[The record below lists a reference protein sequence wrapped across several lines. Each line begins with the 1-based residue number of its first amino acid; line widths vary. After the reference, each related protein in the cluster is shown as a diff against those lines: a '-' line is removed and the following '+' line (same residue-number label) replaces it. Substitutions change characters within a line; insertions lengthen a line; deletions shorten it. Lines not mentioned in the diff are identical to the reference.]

1 MSYRSP
7 STYQFNN
14 TMAQPKQLTL
24 ILGASGFLG
33 QYFASHLGDKCIYH
47 TSGSSKTNIPSNAAI
62 MKMNNEQDVIRIFSD
77 YNFSRVINCIA
88 MADIEECEKHQD
100 ESYWLNSEF
109 PKILAR
115 LSFEKNKQ
123 LIHISTDAIFNGNS
137 APYKESDEY
146 SPISVYGKTKRDG
159 ELNVLAHNKS
169 AQIHRVN
176 FFGRNPKGK
185 SLFDYFYKNLAT
197 GNVAKGFTD
206 IKFSTMYAGDTVHN
220 SFQLANLE
228 KPGIYHVVGDES
240 ISKYEFGL
248 RIALE
253 MGVDKSQIHPASINI
268 LPGANL
274 RSRNLTLENSKMKS
288 YGGFAPRIE
297 TGIRKLIEMRRNEI

>member
-1 MSYRSP
+1 
-7 STYQFNN
+7 
-14 TMAQPKQLTL
+14 MAQPKNLTL
-24 ILGASGFLG
+24 LLGASGFLG
-33 QYFASHLGDKCIYH
+33 QYFARYLGDNCIYH
-47 TSGSSKTNIPSNAAI
+47 TSGSSKTNIPTNAAT
-62 MKMNNEQDVIRIFSD
+62 MKINNEQDVIRIFAD

-100 ESYWLNSEF
+100 ESHWLNSEF
-109 PKILAR
+109 PEILAR
-115 LSFEKNKQ
+115 LSFERNKQ

-137 APYKESDEY
+137 APYRESDEY

-176 FFGRNPKGK
+176 FFGTNPKGK

-197 GNVAKGFTD
+197 GNITKGFTD
-206 IKFSTMYAGDTVHN
+206 IKFSTMYAEDTARN
-220 SFQLANLE
+220 SIQLANSA
-228 KPGIYHVVGDES
+228 KPGVYHVVGDQS

-248 RIALE
+248 TIALE
-253 MGVDKSQIHPASINI
+253 MGIDKSQIHPASINI

-274 RSRNLTLENSKMKS
+274 RSKNLTLENSKMKS

-297 TGIRKLIEMRRNEI
+297 IGIRKLVEMRRNET